1 MDSYTSSSSSSSSSF
16 DEWVRRGSGSYG
28 AMASQVAGRVLCA
41 TITCIFAIV
50 GSFVG
55 AVTGALIGLA
65 TESGMFRG
73 AGIGAISGAVFS
85 IEVVESSLDLWKSNE
100 SGIWSIL
107 YVSSEWATCKEK
119 VGPAVQSAVQSQ
131 MSALGS
137 SYMEVPDF
145 FETGGTRGV
154 SKDSID
160 NIPKIRITTEIKST
174 KRERTSAVLYASRIS
189 KLERL

>member
-1 MDSYTSSSSSSSSSF
+1 MLMLVSVLSHL
-16 DEWVRRGSGSYG
+16 GS
-28 AMASQVAGRVLCA
+28 
-41 TITCIFAIV
+41 V

-107 YVSSEWATCKEK
+107 YVVS
-119 VGPAVQSAVQSQ
+119 
-131 MSALGS
+131 
-137 SYMEVPDF
+137 
-145 FETGGTRGV
+145 FER
-154 SKDSID
+154 
-160 NIPKIRITTEIKST
+160 
-174 KRERTSAVLYASRIS
+174 A
-189 KLERL
+189 